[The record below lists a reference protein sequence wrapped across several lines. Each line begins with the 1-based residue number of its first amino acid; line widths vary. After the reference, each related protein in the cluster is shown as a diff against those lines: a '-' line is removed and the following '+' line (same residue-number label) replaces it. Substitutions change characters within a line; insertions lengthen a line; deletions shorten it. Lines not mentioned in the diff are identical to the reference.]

1 MEIHLWKAR
10 PISEYVKVNFSNVK
24 LIHNIISKE
33 EYEQSLYDLYASH
46 WSHYVPNANRPLL
59 LRID

>member
-33 EYEQSLYDLYASH
+33 EYEQCLYDLYASH
-46 WSHYVPNANRPLL
+46 WGHYVPNANHPLL